1 MMTSNVG
8 TFECTILVGDSRG
21 LGKNFTQQEEGE
33 NSTMQLS
40 WSSSSC
46 IRTSSM
52 STEPD
57 GEEFGKHT
65 TFLTGRIGGMT
76 YEAERICRPVYWLE
90 CYCFPRSLDT
100 NELGV
105 RRLNERLWEWVV
117 P

>member
-1 MMTSNVG
+1 
-8 TFECTILVGDSRG
+8 
-21 LGKNFTQQEEGE
+21 
-33 NSTMQLS
+33 MQLS

-105 RRLNERLWEWVV
+105 RRLNERRFGNGSSHDGDSNLDWQTVILEAIV
-117 P
+117 